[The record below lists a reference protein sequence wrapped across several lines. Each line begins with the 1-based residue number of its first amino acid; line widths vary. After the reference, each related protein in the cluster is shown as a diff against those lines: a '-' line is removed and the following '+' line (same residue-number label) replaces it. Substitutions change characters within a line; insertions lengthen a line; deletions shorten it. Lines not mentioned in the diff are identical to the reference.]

1 MRTASGPS
9 VKWLLRHMVLMAGA
23 VVMLG
28 PFILTLSGSLKPGYE
43 IVSAELTLLPQE
55 EWAIVENYGRALGA
69 VPLLRFMLN
78 GVIVCTAIL
87 IIQLLVAVPAAY
99 SLAKLHFRG
108 REVLLALV
116 LLGLMIPI
124 QVPALPLYVMAF
136 YMGLIDSYLG
146 LVMPFMISVFAI
158 FLLRQFFKTIPDDL
172 IYAARLDGFSELEI
186 VWRIVVPASMPAII
200 AFSIFSIVQH
210 WNDLFWPLIV
220 ISSTEMAT
228 PPLGIVFFRN
238 EEVGDDY
245 GAMMAATV
253 MITAPLVVMFLF
265 AQQKFIEGITFT
277 GMRG

>member
-1 MRTASGPS
+1 MKSGS
-9 VKWLLRHMVLMAGA
+9 VISFRWLLRHMVLMAGA
-23 VVMLG
+23 AVMLG
-28 PFILTLSGSLKPGYE
+28 PFILMLSGSLKPGYE

-55 EWAIVENYGRALGA
+55 EWAIGENYGRALTS

-78 GVIVCTAIL
+78 GVIICTAIL
-87 IIQLLVAVPAAY
+87 AVQLFVAVPAAY
-99 SLAKLHFRG
+99 SLAKLRFRG
-108 REVLLALV
+108 RELLFALV

-124 QVPALPLYVMAF
+124 QVPALPLYIMVF
-136 YMGLIDSYLG
+136 YMGLTDTYLG
-146 LVMPFMISVFAI
+146 LMMPFIISVFAI

-172 IYAARLDGFSELEI
+172 IHAARLDGFSEFEI
-186 VWRIVVPASMPAII
+186 VWRIAVPAAMPAII

-220 ISSTEMAT
+220 ITSTEMAT
-228 PPLGIVFFRN
+228 PPLGIMFFRN

-253 MITAPLVVMFLF
+253 MITAPLVVMFLL

-277 GMRG
+277 GVRG

>member
-1 MRTASGPS
+1 MKSNSVIS

-23 VVMLG
+23 AVMLG
-28 PFILTLSGSLKPGYE
+28 PFILMLSGSLKPGYE

-55 EWAIVENYGRALGA
+55 DWAIGENYGRALTS

-78 GVIVCTAIL
+78 GVIICTSIL
-87 IIQLLVAVPAAY
+87 AVQLFVAVPAAY
-99 SLAKLHFRG
+99 SLAKLRFRG
-108 REVLLALV
+108 RELLFALV

-124 QVPALPLYVMAF
+124 QVPALPLYIMVF
-136 YMGLIDSYLG
+136 YMGLTDTYLG
-146 LVMPFMISVFAI
+146 LMMPFIISVFAI

-172 IYAARLDGFSELEI
+172 IHAARLDGFSEFEI
-186 VWRIVVPASMPAII
+186 VWRIAVPVAMPAII

-228 PPLGIVFFRN
+228 PPLGIMFFRN

-253 MITAPLVVMFLF
+253 MITAPLVVMFLL

-277 GMRG
+277 GVRG

>member
-1 MRTASGPS
+1 MKSGS
-9 VKWLLRHMVLMAGA
+9 VISFRWLLRHMVLMAGA
-23 VVMLG
+23 AVMLG
-28 PFILTLSGSLKPGYE
+28 PFILMLSGSLKPGYE

-55 EWAIVENYGRALGA
+55 EWAIGENYGRALTS

-78 GVIVCTAIL
+78 GVIICTAIL
-87 IIQLLVAVPAAY
+87 AVQLFVAVPAAY
-99 SLAKLHFRG
+99 SLAKLRFRG
-108 REVLLALV
+108 RELLFALV

-124 QVPALPLYVMAF
+124 QVPALPLYIMVF
-136 YMGLIDSYLG
+136 YMGLTDTYLG
-146 LVMPFMISVFAI
+146 LMMPFIISVFAI

-172 IYAARLDGFSELEI
+172 IHAARLDGFSEFEI
-186 VWRIVVPASMPAII
+186 VWRIVVPAAMPAII

-220 ISSTEMAT
+220 ITSTEMAT
-228 PPLGIVFFRN
+228 PPLGIMFFRN

-253 MITAPLVVMFLF
+253 MITAPLVVMFLL

-277 GMRG
+277 GVRG

>member
-1 MRTASGPS
+1 MRSNS
-9 VKWLLRHMVLMAGA
+9 VISVTWLLRHMVLMAGA
-23 VVMLG
+23 AVMRG
-28 PFILTLSGSLKPGYE
+28 PFVLMLSGSLKPGYE

-55 EWAIVENYGRALGA
+55 EWAIGENYGRALTS

-78 GVIVCTAIL
+78 GVIICTSIL
-87 IIQLLVAVPAAY
+87 AVQLFVAVPAAY
-99 SLAKLHFRG
+99 SLAKLRFRG
-108 REVLLALV
+108 RELLFALV

-124 QVPALPLYVMAF
+124 QVPALPLYIMVF
-136 YMGLIDSYLG
+136 YMGLTDTYLG
-146 LVMPFMISVFAI
+146 LMMPFIISVFAI

-172 IYAARLDGFSELEI
+172 IHAARLDGYSEFEI
-186 VWRIVVPASMPAII
+186 VWRIVVPAAMPAII

-228 PPLGIVFFRN
+228 PPLGIMFFRN

-253 MITAPLVVMFLF
+253 MITAPLVVMFLL

-277 GMRG
+277 GVRG

>member
-1 MRTASGPS
+1 MRSNS
-9 VKWLLRHMVLMAGA
+9 VISVTWLLRHMLLMAGA
-23 VVMLG
+23 AVMLG
-28 PFILTLSGSLKPGYE
+28 PFVLMLSGSLKPGYE

-55 EWAIVENYGRALGA
+55 EWAIGENYGRALTS

-78 GVIVCTAIL
+78 GVIICTSIL
-87 IIQLLVAVPAAY
+87 AVQLFVAVPAAY
-99 SLAKLHFRG
+99 SLAKLRFRG
-108 REVLLALV
+108 RELLFALV

-124 QVPALPLYVMAF
+124 QVPALPLYIMVF
-136 YMGLIDSYLG
+136 YMGLTDTYLG
-146 LVMPFMISVFAI
+146 LMMPFIISVFAI

-172 IYAARLDGFSELEI
+172 IHAARLDGYSEFEI
-186 VWRIVVPASMPAII
+186 VWRIVVPAAMPAII

-228 PPLGIVFFRN
+228 PPLGIMFFRN

-253 MITAPLVVMFLF
+253 MITAPLVVMFLL

-277 GMRG
+277 GVRG

>member
-1 MRTASGPS
+1 MRSNS
-9 VKWLLRHMVLMAGA
+9 VISVTWLLRHMVLMAGA
-23 VVMLG
+23 AVMLG
-28 PFILTLSGSLKPGYE
+28 PFVLMLSGSLKPGYE

-55 EWAIVENYGRALGA
+55 EWAIGENYGRALTS

-78 GVIVCTAIL
+78 GVIICTSIL
-87 IIQLLVAVPAAY
+87 AVQLFVAVPAAY
-99 SLAKLHFRG
+99 SLAKLRFRG
-108 REVLLALV
+108 RELLFALV

-124 QVPALPLYVMAF
+124 QVPALPLYIMVF
-136 YMGLIDSYLG
+136 YMGLTNTYLG
-146 LVMPFMISVFAI
+146 LMMPFIISVFAI

-172 IYAARLDGFSELEI
+172 IHAARLDGYSEFEI
-186 VWRIVVPASMPAII
+186 VWRIVVPAAMPAII

-228 PPLGIVFFRN
+228 PPLGIMFFRN

-253 MITAPLVVMFLF
+253 MITAPLVVMFLL

-277 GMRG
+277 GVRG